1 MSITRELPSSVID
14 APALR
19 RRRDVRRVRYTFTVG
34 VIATAIG
41 LVAGVVSMRSGVAV
55 SYADSDA
62 HLTIA
67 RRLWDGEAPGL
78 GQLGTVWLPIPHLLL
93 APFTLVAL
101 IDPDLWR
108 LGLPGVLL
116 SSVCLGVTAAAL
128 FRIMR
133 RMGITSLV
141 VATVGLAVFVLNPAI
156 LLLHSTAMTE
166 PVLLAG
172 VAMATSGISG
182 FIASER
188 PLSGGEMLVYVG
200 LPTGLA
206 VGSRY
211 DGWGFAAA
219 ATLAVAWLAH
229 KRWRSWR
236 YTVRTT
242 IGVILPSVM
251 VATWWVVVNWVQH
264 GDILAFQRG
273 PYSAQFQQE
282 QLESLDLLPTKG
294 SLWVSLDTY
303 AWTAWYALGGVA
315 VILTLAGLAAAL
327 IREPF
332 SARTLPMWLLTFTFP
347 FYVLLLTAGQSVIK
361 HAMTTP
367 PGLFNIR
374 HGAPLALVS
383 ALAVAY
389 LAQSLADPVAERISA
404 RRTGTWLARRAAVVA
419 AGIVGAPLL
428 ALTLAGYATAAGPGI
443 SESPALA
450 EVEQITEDRSDL
462 DAATQ
467 FLRARL
473 EPGQTVLIDESV
485 NPSLTALGID
495 FDSVSARFT
504 PDFESQLRDP
514 TADWVLCRTGPG
526 ADEVCRAAAT
536 EPLFAQRYSLA
547 FRSGD
552 RVVLQ
557 RVE

>member
-55 SYADSDA
+55 SYIDSDA

-78 GQLGTVWLPIPHLLL
+78 GQLGTVWLPMPHLLL
-93 APFTLVAL
+93 VPFTLVAL
-101 IDPDLWR
+101 VDPELGAI
-108 LGLPGVLL
+108 GLPGVLL
-116 SSVCLGVTAAAL
+116 SSVCLGVTTAAL
-128 FRIMR
+128 FRVIR

-141 VATVGLAVFVLNPAI
+141 VALSSLAVFVFNPTI
-156 LLLHSTAMTE
+156 LLLHATAMTE

-182 FIASER
+182 FITSER

-200 LPTGLA
+200 IPTGLA

-211 DGWGFAAA
+211 DGWAFAAV
-219 ATLAVAWLAH
+219 ATVGVASMSYR
-229 KRWRSWR
+229 RWRSWR
-236 YTVRTT
+236 YTLRTT
-242 IGVILPSVM
+242 VGVLLPSLL
-251 VATWWVVVNWVQH
+251 VAAWWIVINWVQQ

-273 PYSAQFQQE
+273 PYAAQSLQE
-282 QLESLDLLPTKG
+282 PLKSSGLLPTDG

-303 AWTAWYALGGVA
+303 AWTVWFAVGGATV
-315 VILTLAGLAAAL
+315 VITIAGLAASL

-332 SARTLPMWLLTFTFP
+332 SRRTLPMWLLTFTFP
-347 FYVLLLTAGQSVIK
+347 YYVTSLATGQVVIK
-361 HAMTTP
+361 HPMTTP
-367 PGLFNIR
+367 PALFNIR
-374 HGAPLALVS
+374 YGAPLTLVS
-383 ALAVAY
+383 ALAFAY
-389 LAQSLADPVAERISA
+389 LALVLSDVLAKRLRSVGGGKGLAKHAGALAAWAVCLPLVALPLADYGRALHQAGTTAPVIAEA
-404 RRTGTWLARRAAVVA
+404 TRTDRS
-419 AGIVGAPLL
+419 GIVEA
-428 ALTLAGYATAAGPGI
+428 
-443 SESPALA
+443 
-450 EVEQITEDRSDL
+450 V
-462 DAATQ
+462 Q
-467 FLRARL
+467 FLRDNVG
-473 EPGQTVLIDESV
+473 PGQTVLVDEAV
-485 NPSLTALGID
+485 NPRLTTLGID

-526 ADEVCRAAAT
+526 ADEVCRTAIA